1 MVCSPCTSYT
11 VSRTEAV
18 IPSCQASPP
27 ARGVTNSPGR
37 GICLDMWVPW
47 ASRVL
52 VCADSVV
59 RASHTARETGSRPGA
74 SRHEA
79 RRNGVETTT
88 DQRRRAPWHPQ
99 VPDRL

>member
-18 IPSCQASPP
+18 ISSCQASPP

-52 VCADSVV
+52 VCPDSVAGGPTTPPTLHGKQGRG
-59 RASHTARETGSRPGA
+59 RAPFATKLAEMALRLR
-74 SRHEA
+74 
-79 RRNGVETTT
+79 
-88 DQRRRAPWHPQ
+88 QRRRAP
-99 VPDRL
+99 